1 MKKNERRTA
10 TNITKTAMN
19 EQPQPKSQKQQ

>member
-1 MKKNERRTA
+1 MKNNERRTA